1 MSERFGEPL
10 ELPWWVFALCAP
22 LLLLCVVSLFIPTS
36 AALHLVGLV
45 PSAVLIVVIVQV
57 ALQVASQNM
66 QSVWISLGFGVWA
79 IFPVI
84 YFVALVS
91 K

>member
-1 MSERFGEPL
+1 MSGRLGEPV

-22 LLLLCVVSLFIPTS
+22 LLLLSVISLLVPASLTI
-36 AALHLVGLV
+36 HLVAVV
-45 PSAVLIVVIVQV
+45 PSLALAWVIVRV
-57 ALQVASQNM
+57 AIGATSPSM

-84 YFVALVS
+84 YFVALAS